1 MNTRLS
7 TEIRPGN
14 YTIDLTRSTCRLV
27 ATHTFG
33 LMPVE
38 ATVSISGGT
47 ITLTTDPARY
57 TASATLAAASF
68 SSGNARRDKDITKR
82 FFDSKHY
89 PQIAFRSTGF
99 EGGRMTGVLSVR
111 GTDSPV
117 TLEITNVA
125 SAGNGYRVTATTV
138 VDRVAAGVR
147 AGRGMA
153 ARNVRIT
160 LDLVVSAA

>member
-1 MNTRLS
+1 MDTELS
-7 TEIRPGN
+7 TDIRPGT
-14 YTIDLTRSTCRLV
+14 YSIDPSRSTCRLV

-47 ITLTTDPARY
+47 VTLAADPARSS
-57 TASATLAAASF
+57 ASATLAAASF
-68 SSGNARRDKDITKR
+68 NSGNARRDKDISKR
-82 FFDSKHY
+82 FFDSTHY

-99 EGGRMTGVLSVR
+99 DGRRVTGVLSVR

-117 TLEITNVA
+117 ILEIA
-125 SAGNGYRVTATTV
+125 SWTSTGDGYRGSATTV
-138 VDRVAAGVR
+138 IDRVAAGVR

-153 ARNVRIT
+153 ARKVRIT
-160 LDLVVSAA
+160 LDVVVSAS